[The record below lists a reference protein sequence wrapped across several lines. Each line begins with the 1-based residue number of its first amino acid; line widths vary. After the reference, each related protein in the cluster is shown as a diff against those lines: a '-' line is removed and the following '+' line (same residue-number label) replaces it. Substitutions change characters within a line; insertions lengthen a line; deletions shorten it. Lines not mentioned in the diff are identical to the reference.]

1 LSESVEHKLEAF
13 SALQIFPTLVWASQM
28 KADVADRIN
37 AVFTDKID
45 QARATRAD
53 LQPQGKW
60 QTDQRLH
67 TMPEL
72 AEFCE
77 VVTGIARHVLDTD
90 RIRYRDIRI
99 TGCWAN
105 IGFPGSQHSAHAH
118 PNNYLSGV
126 YYVAAPPGGN
136 TITFIDPRPQAGVMV
151 PPGDQMSPRTAQ
163 KVTLDVRPG
172 SLLLF
177 PAWLFHSVDQNR
189 ADEERM
195 SVAFNLMFRPYS
207 EDMSTPL
214 WRGNLQVTPDD

>member
-13 SALQIFPTLVWASQM
+13 SALQIFPTLVWASQL
-28 KADVADRIN
+28 KPEVAERIN
-37 AVFTDKID
+37 TVFTEKID
-45 QARATRAD
+45 AARTR
-53 LQPQGKW
+53 QPELKRQGKW

-67 TMPEL
+67 TLPEL
-72 AEFCE
+72 AEFCD

-105 IGFPGSQHSAHAH
+105 IGFPGSRHGAHAH
-118 PNNYLSGV
+118 PNNYFSGV

-151 PPGDQMSPRTAQ
+151 PPGDRLSPRIAQ
-163 KVTLDVRPG
+163 KMTLDVRSG

-177 PAWLFHSVDQNR
+177 PAWLFHSVDANR
-189 ADEERM
+189 AEDERI
-195 SVAFNLMFRPYS
+195 SIAFNLMFTPYS
-207 EDMSTPL
+207 ADMSAPL
-214 WRGNLQVTPDD
+214 WQGNLRVTPD